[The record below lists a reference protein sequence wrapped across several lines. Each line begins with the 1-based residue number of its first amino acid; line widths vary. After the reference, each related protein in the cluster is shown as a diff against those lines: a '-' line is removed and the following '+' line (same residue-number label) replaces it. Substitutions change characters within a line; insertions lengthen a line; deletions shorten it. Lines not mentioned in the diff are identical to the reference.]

1 MTATFTDTS
10 ADPGVPPRTSAGSP
24 GWTPGSEDDRRYRV
38 ARWLL
43 GIEEAG
49 FAFVKVPEPIPHPSG
64 DPTLADCHCP
74 PNSTTRRKTGRCTA
88 PGKHPIGEGWQRSG
102 SRQLPVAAGVLRDTG
117 HQLGVMVLPGGRG
130 VVLDED
136 LRTGVDADVL
146 MAEWAAREGV
156 APPETFLVRS
166 GGGGRHIYGLAPEG
180 YLLPG
185 TWPGGEVRWAG
196 DGTTGGGMVVAP
208 FGLHPTGARYEPLNQ
223 LRPAEFPASL
233 LDHLLGRSG
242 TDGTTDATDE
252 ERARDAEG
260 FRVPLSGEAWYDV
273 VNSGCG
279 RLRHLGRTD
288 GEAWARVLELAP
300 GLSDWDS
307 RRDFGDG
314 CAGREEHLR
323 HRFETC
329 WADAKRD
336 FEPAG
341 EGIHVDLGR
350 RRSASAEP
358 DAPRPEPLAPEAFH
372 GLAGRFV
379 EAVAPYSEADP
390 AAILL
395 QALSMFGCLIG
406 SDVHAIA
413 GDAPHPARIDVLTVG
428 PTGKGRKDTAG
439 RPARRLVGL
448 ADPSFPSRIVEGLS
462 SGEGVIWAVRDP
474 VEKTVMVGKGADRHP
489 EVQIIDEG
497 VLDKRLLV
505 RESEFAQA
513 LRVSQRDGNILS
525 PVVRRAWE
533 SGELRTLTRNNPVTA
548 TGAHVVITGNIT
560 RDELLRYLDRT
571 EVASG
576 FMNRFLLCAARRAQ
590 VLPDGEGVPD
600 AALVPLAEELRDV
613 VDWAREPRLLR

>member
-1 MTATFTDTS
+1 M
-10 ADPGVPPRTSAGSP
+10 P
-24 GWTPGSEDDRRYRV
+24 
-38 ARWLL
+38 
-43 GIEEAG
+43 
-49 FAFVKVPEPIPHPSG
+49 
-64 DPTLADCHCP
+64 
-74 PNSTTRRKTGRCTA
+74 
-88 PGKHPIGEGWQRSG
+88 
-102 SRQLPVAAGVLRDTG
+102 LP
-117 HQLGVMVLPGGRG
+117 
-130 VVLDED
+130 
-136 LRTGVDADVL
+136 
-146 MAEWAAREGV
+146 
-156 APPETFLVRS
+156 
-166 GGGGRHIYGLAPEG
+166 
-180 YLLPG
+180 
-185 TWPGGEVRWAG
+185 
-196 DGTTGGGMVVAP
+196 
-208 FGLHPTGARYEPLNQ
+208 
-223 LRPAEFPASL
+223 
-233 LDHLLGRSG
+233 
-242 TDGTTDATDE
+242 
-252 ERARDAEG
+252 
-260 FRVPLSGEAWYDV
+260 GEAWYEV
-273 VNSGCG
+273 VNSWCG

-300 GLSDWDS
+300 GLSDWGT

-314 CAGREEHLR
+314 CADREAHLR

-336 FEPAG
+336 FEPAT
-341 EGIHVDLGR
+341 EGIRFDPGR
-350 RRSASAEP
+350 KGSAPAAEP
-358 DAPRPEPLAPEAFH
+358 EAPWPAPLALEAYH

-395 QALSMFGCLIG
+395 QALSMFGCLVG
-406 SDVHAIA
+406 PDVHADA
-413 GDAPHPARIDVLTVG
+413 GDAPHPARLDVLTVG

-439 RPARRLVGL
+439 RPARRLVSL
-448 ADPSFPSRIVEGLS
+448 ADPAFASRIVEGLS

-474 VEKTVMVGKGADRHP
+474 VEKTVMVGKGAERHP
-489 EVQIIDEG
+489 ELQIIDEG

-600 AALVPLAEELRDV
+600 AALAPLADELRDV
-613 VDWAREPRLLR
+613 VDWAKEPRLLRRDDVARGMWHAVYEQLSEGAPGLLGAATNRAEAQVLRLSVLYAILDRSEAHRRRAPPRGARGLEVCRGLRALGLRRRAGRPHRRRHPGCPAHPRQPDADRHRGALRTARRAHPHRARARHPRGTPSHPAHPGGERRPTRRDLARGVNGDADLRLSVGRSAR